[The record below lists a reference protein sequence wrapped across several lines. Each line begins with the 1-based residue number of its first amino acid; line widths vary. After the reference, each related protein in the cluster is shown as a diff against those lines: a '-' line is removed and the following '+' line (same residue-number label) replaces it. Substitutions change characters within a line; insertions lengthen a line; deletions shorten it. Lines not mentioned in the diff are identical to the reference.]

1 MSHEAAAANLVGRWE
16 IHPDMER
23 FVSDGVLSERSMTI
37 SDTNTLTDIQTYI
50 YIYIHIYIHIYI
62 YIYIY
67 ISADPSNLQGERARE
82 KAFPGFWALSKS
94 FSSGFRKQR

>member
-1 MSHEAAAANLVGRWE
+1 MEMSFPTPSSASNYEGL
-16 IHPDMER
+16 IH
-23 FVSDGVLSERSMTI
+23 
-37 SDTNTLTDIQTYI
+37 
-50 YIYIHIYIHIYI
+50 
-62 YIYIY
+62 